1 MRYALFLLSISLH
14 AHFSLL
20 QPPSAHSI
28 DTGGKGDGPCGQAP
42 DSNIVTPAQGGRPI
56 QLRLNEFVFHPGHY
70 RVALSVNSRAEL
82 PPDPIVTQDANGIS
96 ISAVIENPAK
106 IPVLADGLFA
116 HSLPISGDFE
126 TAITLPNINCERC
139 TLQVIEFMA
148 DHGFNPGGG
157 YYYHHCADLRIT
169 ADPALPPAD
178 PAWPRAA
185 VPSSAWFPHI
195 ASGGGWSTTLNVIN
209 PSAASTV
216 PIAVTLRNFAGAP
229 LRLPLSGSL
238 TSVLA
243 PNATWQL
250 ATADP
255 PDLPAT
261 GSVEMRSSG
270 PISGYA
276 VYRYAPPEGPAQELA
291 APLQSPTPLL
301 ILPFDNASGSETTFA
316 ITSSAPEEGVVSV
329 TLYDDSG
336 ALLSNG
342 TVAIGAFGHL
352 DVALSTEFRL
362 SAGKRGFARLQ
373 GPALVGFA
381 FRRAPSGALL
391 SLPLN

>member
-1 MRYALFLLSISLH
+1 MRYVLVLLSLSLH

-28 DTGGKGDGPCGQAP
+28 DNGGKGDGPCGQAP

-56 QLRLNEFVFHPGHY
+56 QLRINEFVFHPGHY

-82 PPDPIVTQDANGIS
+82 PPDPVVTQDSNGIS
-96 ISAVIENPAK
+96 ISAAIQNPPS
-106 IPVLADGLFA
+106 IPVLADGVFA
-116 HSLPISGDFE
+116 HALPIAGDLE

-185 VPSSAWFPHI
+185 VPTTAWFPHI
-195 ASGGGWSTTLNVIN
+195 ASGGGWSTTFNFIN
-209 PSAASTV
+209 ASTSPAPV
-216 PIAVTLRNFAGAP
+216 AVTLRNFAGAP
-229 LRLPLSGSL
+229 LRIPLSGPLSA
-238 TSVLA
+238 VIA

-261 GSVEMRSSG
+261 GAVEVRSSG

-276 VYRYAPPEGPAQELA
+276 VYRYVPPEGPPQEIS
-291 APLQSPTPLL
+291 APLQAPLPVL
-301 ILPFDNASGSETTFA
+301 ILPFDNTGGSETKLA
-316 ITSSAPEEGVVSV
+316 VASSAPDEGAVNVSV
-329 TLYDDSG
+329 FDDAGSLLTTGAIPIG
-336 ALLSNG
+336 AL
-342 TVAIGAFGHL
+342 GHL
-352 DVALSTEFRL
+352 DVALVSEFRAT
-362 SAGKRGFARLQ
+362 AGKRGFVRLQ
-373 GPALVGFA
+373 GAALIGIA
-381 FRRAPSGALL
+381 FRRTASGSLL
-391 SLPLN
+391 YLPAN